1 MNAHAIGK
9 SIPDGIAAG
18 ANKPS
23 ATSLCDAGD
32 DKYKNNK
39 TNNKRKVSR
48 PHCFAARHH
57 DAPLQAPKLSAL
69 GEFEF
74 LSSDGVEKVRVM
86 LAKRNCVQ
94 PYSAMY
100 IDGVKVIVLW
110 DSGCT
115 LPGLMC
121 YKRFMKFLR
130 NKGEDV
136 VQVRWYAKPQPV
148 SGLSDPPAMMVGEAI
163 VTLRLNGRYVKVLV
177 CIIKDGD
184 VGKADILIGNAYMWS
199 DHWGGCIDCDE
210 PYEVS

>member
-1 MNAHAIGK
+1 MTGWEFSH
-9 SIPDGIAAG
+9 
-18 ANKPS
+18 
-23 ATSLCDAGD
+23 
-32 DKYKNNK
+32 KNNK
-39 TNNKRKVSR
+39 TNNKKRKVSR

-177 CIIKDGD
+177 SQRW
-184 VGKADILIGNAYMWS
+184 VR
-199 DHWGGCIDCDE
+199 GGE
-210 PYEVS
+210 